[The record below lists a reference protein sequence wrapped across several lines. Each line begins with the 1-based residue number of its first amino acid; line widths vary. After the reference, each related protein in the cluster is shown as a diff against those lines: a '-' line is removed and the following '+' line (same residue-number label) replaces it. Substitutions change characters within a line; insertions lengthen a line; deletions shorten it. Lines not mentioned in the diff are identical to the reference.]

1 MLNAKREP
9 SLPSGSL
16 RPAGRQTLNTWQAVQ
31 AEVLSRI
38 RSGKWRAG
46 QLIPTEHQLAQE
58 MGCARA
64 TINRALSQLAQDGIV
79 QRRRRVGT
87 RVAATS
93 VPEAGAEAVPIRDEV
108 EATGAAYGYHLT
120 GQDVVR
126 ATSEIMSIMHVART
140 DPLIRYRALITADEV
155 PYCVEVGYLAPQDY
169 VALTDEMIR
178 DAEPLEWMR
187 QVVPQL
193 SGRLEILATR
203 LTAECAEELGAEK
216 GFPVL
221 TLDRTLWCDGRALS
235 HSRRVYPPG
244 HRVSFVR

>member
-1 MLNAKREP
+1 MLNAKLEP

-31 AEVLSRI
+31 AEVLRRI
-38 RSGKWRAG
+38 RSGRWKAG
-46 QLIPTEHQLAQE
+46 QLIPTEHQLADE
-58 MGCARA
+58 LGCARA
-64 TINRALSQLAQDGIV
+64 TVNRALSQLAQDGIV

-93 VPEAGAEAVPIRDEV
+93 VPDAGAEATPIRDEV
-108 EATGAAYGYHLT
+108 EATGATYAYHLT
-120 GQDVVR
+120 GRDVVR
-126 ATSEIMSIMHVART
+126 ATPEVMSIMHVTRAE
-140 DPLIRYRALITADEV
+140 PLIRYRALITADDA

-187 QVVPQL
+187 RVVPQL

-221 TLDRTLWCDGRALS
+221 TLDRTLWSDGRALS

-244 HRVSFVR
+244 HRASFVR

>member
-46 QLIPTEHQLAQE
+46 QLIPTEHQLAEE

-93 VPEAGAEAVPIRDEV
+93 VPEAGAEAVSIRDEV
-108 EATGAAYGYHLT
+108 EATGATYGYHLT

-140 DPLIRYRALITADEV
+140 DPLIRYRALITADEA
-155 PYCVEVGYLAPQDY
+155 PYCVEV
-169 VALTDEMIR
+169 TDEMIR

-187 QVVPQL
+187 RIVPQL

-221 TLDRTLWCDGRALS
+221 TLDRTLWSDGHALS